1 MVALCIA
8 IFYFLFG
15 TCWLW
20 LLLLLFLATDALRFR
35 DFRMFLFL
43 FIVLSFYRPPL
54 SPPLFIYLSISL
66 TILSASFI
74 VSASPFLRDSAS
86 LYLLKSPSRHS
97 SLHIAQRVYHLFT
110 SDHSTIQSHANYHIS
125 SRLLRIRCYR
135 IRQSATGWI
144 SLRFQ
149 CSLWNSSLRC
159 YIYRSSEFT
168 LFHASWKLVKFF
180 VAWIF
185 ITKKQ
190 TNIVP
195 MNENYSFNK
204 NNSHDMNSNSR
215 KLFLP

>member
-110 SDHSTIQSHANYHIS
+110 SDHSTIQSHTLHSNWYDCEWEQ
-125 SRLLRIRCYR
+125 LRIT
-135 IRQSATGWI
+135 I
-144 SLRFQ
+144 FQ
-149 CSLWNSSLRC
+149 VDCCVSGV
-159 YIYRSSEFT
+159 IEFVNQQ
-168 LFHASWKLVKFF
+168 LVEFH
-180 VAWIF
+180 
-185 ITKKQ
+185 
-190 TNIVP
+190 
-195 MNENYSFNK
+195 
-204 NNSHDMNSNSR
+204 
-215 KLFLP
+215 